1 MSCDKHVDIKD
12 IKQTKDR
19 DICLEEF
26 KVMIQI
32 NESGNSFQQYMST
45 YPEWSKYNWGLQS
58 FRQASWK
65 KQALEDSMQFVFV
78 IRKNESL
85 HAGSK
90 MQYTQKLIENGL

>member
-19 DICLEEF
+19 GICLEEF

-32 NESGNSFQQYMST
+32 NLSGNSSEQYIST
-45 YPEWSKYNWGLQS
+45 YPEWRKYNWGFES

-65 KQALEDSMQFVFV
+65 KQALEDSMQLAFVF
-78 IRKNESL
+78 RKNKSL

-90 MQYTQKLIENGL
+90 MQ